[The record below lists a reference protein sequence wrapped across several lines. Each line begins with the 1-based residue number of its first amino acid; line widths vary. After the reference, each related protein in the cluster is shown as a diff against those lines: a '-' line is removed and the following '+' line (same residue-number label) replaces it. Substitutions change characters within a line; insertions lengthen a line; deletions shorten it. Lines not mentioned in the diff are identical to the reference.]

1 MNWKLNSHLTA
12 MSIVAACLVLAGG
25 TVVGAYH
32 SFKHLGWIAVFPVA
46 GFLFADYMGAHLI
59 FFSHKEKGLLGWSA
73 MTCKFLIFG
82 TLLLNGASLVY
93 LLITE
98 SKDRNATANK
108 LEETK
113 ARTEIETAAKVKLI
127 EAQSAARRAEETQ
140 RAENAAKLV
149 AATGN
154 ARLARAVTITRPA
167 QTGLNV
173 APSPSLTAESQAIG
187 EEKAKDEPSTFERFV
202 RWYTRAPL
210 YFSGGLV
217 GLLCFV
223 LMQVFGKIS
232 ADQKANADESPSELD
247 VIEEHAPARL
257 GNFVKVPE
265 FLRAP
270 ERALIPAS
278 LTNNGAGAVNETAL
292 NGAGEGLQRLQ
303 ACLKQIAFPH
313 SPMHFKVD
321 LKDDHIWIGAMGSP
335 HGDQYTTYSAKA
347 TLSILDDALT
357 MEPGAFRE
365 RLETFL
371 KKRGFEL

>member
-1 MNWKLNSHLTA
+1 MNWKLNSNLTV
-12 MSIVAACLVLAGG
+12 MSVVAACLVLAGG

-73 MTCKFLIFG
+73 MTCKFLVFG

-93 LLITE
+93 LLVTE
-98 SKDRNATANK
+98 SKDRTATANK
-108 LEETK
+108 IEETK
-113 ARTEIETAAKVKLI
+113 ARTEIDTTAKVKLI
-127 EAQSAARRAEETQ
+127 EAESAARRAEDTQ

-154 ARLARAVTITRPA
+154 ARLARAVTTMRPSRVA
-167 QTGLNV
+167 SNA
-173 APSPSLTAESQAIG
+173 APSPTPALESRATE
-187 EEKAKDEPSTFERFV
+187 EEKAKDEPATFERFV

-223 LMQVFGKIS
+223 LMQVFGKMA
-232 ADQKANADESPSELD
+232 ADRKADADESSGELD
-247 VIEEHAPARL
+247 VVEKRAPAML
-257 GNFVKVPE
+257 GPFVK
-265 FLRAP
+265 AP
-270 ERALIPAS
+270 EKAATHAL
-278 LTNNGAGAVNETAL
+278 LNYNGAGTENETTR
-292 NGAGEGLQRLQ
+292 NDNGEGLRRLRES
-303 ACLKQIAFPH
+303 LKLIGFHH
-313 SPMHFKVD
+313 SPMHFNVD
-321 LKDDHIWIGAMGSP
+321 LKDDHIWIRATESSNAE
-335 HGDQYTTYSAKA
+335 QRTTHSAKA
-347 TLSILDDALT
+347 ALSILDDAIT
-357 MEPGAFRE
+357 MEPRAFRE

>member
-1 MNWKLNSHLTA
+1 MNWKLNSNLTA

-25 TVVGAYH
+25 TIVGAYH
-32 SFKHLGWIAVFPVA
+32 SFKHLGWIAIFPVA

-73 MTCKFLIFG
+73 MTCKFLVFG

-98 SKDRNATANK
+98 SKDRTATAYK
-108 LEETK
+108 IEETK
-113 ARTEIETAAKVKLI
+113 ARTEIETTAKMKLI
-127 EAQSAARRAEETQ
+127 EAESSARRAEDTQ

-154 ARLARAVTITRPA
+154 ARLARAAMTTRPA
-167 QTGLNV
+167 QNSLNV
-173 APSPSLTAESQAIG
+173 APSPPPTPALESRAAE
-187 EEKAKDEPSTFERFV
+187 EEKAKDEPTTFERFV

-223 LMQVFGKIS
+223 LMQVFGKMV
-232 ADQKANADESPSELD
+232 ADRTANADESPGELD
-247 VIEEHAPARL
+247 VVEKHAPARI
-257 GNFVKVPE
+257 GDFVM
-265 FLRAP
+265 AP
-270 ERALIPAS
+270 VKALMPAP
-278 LTNNGAGAVNETAL
+278 LKNNGDGAVNETTQ
-292 NGAGEGLQRLQ
+292 NGAGEGLQRLR
-303 ACLKQIAFPH
+303 ACLKLIEFRH

-321 LKDDHIWIGAMGSP
+321 LKDDHIWIRAIESP
-335 HGDQYTTYSAKA
+335 HGEQRTTRSAKA
-347 TLSILDDALT
+347 ALSILDDALT

-371 KKRGFEL
+371 RKRGFEL

>member
-1 MNWKLNSHLTA
+1 MNWKLNSNLTA

-32 SFKHLGWIAVFPVA
+32 SFKHLGWIAIFPVA

-73 MTCKFLIFG
+73 MTCKFLVFG

-93 LLITE
+93 LLIAE
-98 SKDRNATANK
+98 SKDRTATANK
-108 LEETK
+108 IEETK
-113 ARTEIETAAKVKLI
+113 ARTEIETTAKVKLI
-127 EAQSAARRAEETQ
+127 EAESAARRAEATQ

-154 ARLARAVTITRPA
+154 ARLARAAMTTRPA
-167 QTGLNV
+167 QNSLNV
-173 APSPSLTAESQAIG
+173 APSPPPTPAPESRAAE
-187 EEKAKDEPSTFERFV
+187 EEKERDEPTTFERFV

-223 LMQVFGKIS
+223 LMQVFGKMV
-232 ADQKANADESPSELD
+232 ADRTANVDESPGELD
-247 VIEEHAPARL
+247 VVEKHAPAQI
-257 GNFVKVPE
+257 GDFVK
-265 FLRAP
+265 AP
-270 ERALIPAS
+270 VKALMPAS
-278 LTNNGAGAVNETAL
+278 LENNGAGEVNDTTR
-292 NGAGEGLQRLQ
+292 NDAGEGLQRLQ
-303 ACLKQIAFPH
+303 ACLKLIEFRH
-313 SPMHFKVD
+313 SPMQFKVD
-321 LKDDHIWIGAMGSP
+321 LNDDHIWIRAIESP
-335 HGDQYTTYSAKA
+335 NGEQLTTHSAKA
-347 TLSILDDALT
+347 ALSILDDALT

-371 KKRGFEL
+371 RKRGFEL

>member
-1 MNWKLNSHLTA
+1 MNWKLNSNLTA

-25 TVVGAYH
+25 TIVGAYH
-32 SFKHLGWIAVFPVA
+32 SFKHLGWIAIFPVA

-73 MTCKFLIFG
+73 MTCKFLVFG

-98 SKDRNATANK
+98 SKDRTATAYK
-108 LEETK
+108 IEETK
-113 ARTEIETAAKVKLI
+113 ARTEIETTAKVKLI
-127 EAQSAARRAEETQ
+127 EAESAARRAEDTQ

-154 ARLARAVTITRPA
+154 ARLARAAMTTRPA
-167 QTGLNV
+167 QNSLNI
-173 APSPSLTAESQAIG
+173 APSPPPTAAPESRAAE
-187 EEKAKDEPSTFERFV
+187 EEKAKDEPTTFERFV

-223 LMQVFGKIS
+223 LMQVFGKMV
-232 ADQKANADESPSELD
+232 ADRTANTDESHGELD
-247 VIEEHAPARL
+247 VVEKHAPARIED
-257 GNFVKVPE
+257 FVK
-265 FLRAP
+265 AP
-270 ERALIPAS
+270 VKALMPAS
-278 LTNNGAGAVNETAL
+278 LKNNGDGAVNETTQ
-292 NGAGEGLQRLQ
+292 NGAGEGLQRLR
-303 ACLKQIAFPH
+303 ACLKLIEFRH
-313 SPMHFKVD
+313 SPMYFKVD
-321 LKDDHIWIGAMGSP
+321 LEDDYIWIRAIESP
-335 HGDQYTTYSAKA
+335 NGEQLTTHSAKA
-347 TLSILDDALT
+347 ALSILDDALT

-371 KKRGFEL
+371 RKRGFEL